1 MGGEHGEDEDEDEG
15 EDAGRGMQ
23 RRRRNESWESAACRS
38 FRGKEKWRLAFASQH
53 NTSLTRLVTLQEFDA
68 LTAPARHKHQAVLR
82 SSRHISIRTPVVS
95 EHQRCNP
102 VSFPFSKSFI

>member
-1 MGGEHGEDEDEDEG
+1 MRGKTPDG
-15 EDAGRGMQ
+15 GMQ

-38 FRGKEKWRLAFASQH
+38 FGGKEKWRLAFASQH

-68 LTAPARHKHQAVLR
+68 LTAPTGRKHQAVLR
-82 SSRHISIRTPVVS
+82 SSKHISIRTPVVS